1 MANVSHRTSYL
12 VWAADDA
19 GGKKGHKLT
28 NKLKQTWIDV
38 KVQFFVNNQTTTTT
52 RRVNKRR
59 SGAVWPEKIAK
70 CL

>member
-12 VWAADDA
+12 VWAADEA

-38 KVQFFVNNQTTTTT
+38 KMQFFVNNQT
-52 RRVNKRR
+52 K
-59 SGAVWPEKIAK
+59 G
-70 CL
+70 